1 MARSI
6 NLGNACDVGVA
17 PVVVVA
23 TATAATVAAASFC
36 CCCCLRCDF
45 SRAAAG

>member
-17 PVVVVA
+17 AVVVVA
-23 TATAATVAAASFC
+23 TATAATVAAAASDVISLVPPRDSNIF
-36 CCCCLRCDF
+36 
-45 SRAAAG
+45 